1 MKQKKYNSVIWILT
15 LAINGLI
22 ALSYFLPK
30 IDFFKGYD
38 FNILPLLNAILNG
51 STFMALLI
59 ALFAIKRKNVRIH
72 KRFVLLAF
80 CFTAAFLFFY
90 LLYHFSVP
98 SAKFGGVGFIRHIYF
113 FLLIT
118 HIFLAALIVP
128 LALITI
134 SYGFNDKIEAHRK
147 VAYWT
152 MPIWLY
158 VSFTGVII
166 YVLISP
172 YYLQ

>member
-1 MKQKKYNSVIWILT
+1 MIQKKYNTIIWILT
-15 LAINGLI
+15 VAINGLI

-30 IDFFKGYD
+30 FDFLKGCD
-38 FNILPLLNAILNG
+38 IKILPLLNALLNC
-51 STFMALLI
+51 STFIALLI
-59 ALFAIKRKNVRIH
+59 ALLAVRRKNVPVHRGFI
-72 KRFVLLAF
+72 FLAF

-98 SAKFGGVGFIRHIYF
+98 SAKFGGVGLLRYIYF

-118 HIFLAALIVP
+118 HIFLAAAIVP

-134 SYGFNDKIEAHRK
+134 SYGLNGKIEAHRK
-147 VAYWT
+147 IACWT

-172 YYLQ
+172 YYL